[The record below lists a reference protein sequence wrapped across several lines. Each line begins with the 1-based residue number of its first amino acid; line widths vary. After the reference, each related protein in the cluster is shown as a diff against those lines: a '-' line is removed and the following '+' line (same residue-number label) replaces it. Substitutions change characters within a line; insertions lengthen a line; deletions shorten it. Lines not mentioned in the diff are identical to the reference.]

1 MCSGLILQIRKP
13 RTSVGPALWHRKP
26 GDVASSP
33 VQRLTLGVTELLTS
47 LFLFL
52 FSSGFD
58 TSSYVA
64 QAGLTLLGPPVS
76 TSHMLE

>member
-1 MCSGLILQIRKP
+1 M
-13 RTSVGPALWHRKP
+13 GPALWHREP
-26 GDVASSP
+26 GDFASA

-47 LFLFL
+47 VFFI

-76 TSHMLE
+76 TSQMLYYRHVCILEQPYFLI